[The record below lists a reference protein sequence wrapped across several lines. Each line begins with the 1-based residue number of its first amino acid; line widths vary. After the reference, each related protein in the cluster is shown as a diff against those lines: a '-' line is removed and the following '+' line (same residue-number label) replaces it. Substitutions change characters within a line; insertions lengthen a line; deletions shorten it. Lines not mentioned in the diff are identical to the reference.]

1 MNIDLNGKKILLGVT
16 GSIAAYKSCEI
27 ARLFIKAGASVQV
40 VMSEAAQRFIS
51 PLTFEAL
58 TRNKV
63 LTKESESWANNLNHI
78 EISKDCDIFLI
89 APATANTINKIS
101 KGIADNIL
109 LQTVLA
115 YNKPLVIAPA
125 ANTNM
130 LQSHYTQGS
139 IKMIAVNDVTI
150 IKSQEKLL
158 ACGDEG
164 NGALAEP
171 IEIFWES
178 SKILLKDTFWE
189 NRRVVVTGGGTQE
202 KIDDVRFISNHSS
215 GKMANSIATALHLKG
230 ADVCLITTAPTDDIP
245 ASIYTIKVES
255 ADEMYDYTKDA
266 LRVARKGVMS
276 KPSLNNPDAIGPIQ
290 KEPYL
295 FMVAA
300 VADYTP
306 TYPQE
311 GKLKK
316 STLGESWTLELKQTI
331 DILSNI
337 DKTGIKTVA
346 FKAEMDS
353 ENGLQNATNLLQFKK
368 VDAVCY
374 NLLKSSKSFG
384 TDTNEIT
391 WIKDGKQIE
400 LGKKEKLSLAFD
412 ILNQAKDI

>member
-40 VMSEAAQRFIS
+40 VMSEAAQRFVS